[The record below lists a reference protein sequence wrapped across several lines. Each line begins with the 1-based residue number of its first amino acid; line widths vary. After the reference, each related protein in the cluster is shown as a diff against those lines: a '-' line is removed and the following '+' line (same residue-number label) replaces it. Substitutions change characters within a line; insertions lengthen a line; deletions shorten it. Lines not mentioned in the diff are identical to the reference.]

1 MDRFGIMGN
10 ILAFIE
16 SVAGHWAFW
25 IGLVLM
31 VEPYLEGAFPS
42 VAAWIK
48 QLLVDD
54 RRKRFFRVAGIIA
67 LLVAFFQAWNT
78 QYELSQQNADRIAI
92 KALIGQ
98 MIKEGTDLL
107 TTYKDS
113 EKQSDADTLTHAGT
127 LWATKTDNLIEDAYG
142 TGVAESW
149 ANIADLPGIASNLP
163 TTVIKS
169 AIRNRLHRT
178 NELMDHVEALT
189 VMPGFDPHHYQW
201 RTECPDC

>member
-67 LLVAFFQAWNT
+67 LLVAF
-78 QYELSQQNADRIAI
+78 SRR
-92 KALIGQ
+92 G
-98 MIKEGTDLL
+98 
-107 TTYKDS
+107 
-113 EKQSDADTLTHAGT
+113 
-127 LWATKTDNLIEDAYG
+127 
-142 TGVAESW
+142 
-149 ANIADLPGIASNLP
+149 
-163 TTVIKS
+163 
-169 AIRNRLHRT
+169 IRNT
-178 NELMDHVEALT
+178 NCRSKTQIVSPLKPLFAK
-189 VMPGFDPHHYQW
+189 
-201 RTECPDC
+201 